1 MASPSKHAL
10 TVIAQAQ
17 ISTTMEISKLQSVAL
32 QQLEMIRRMERDSAL
47 RAILVGLMLHRVKV
61 SLKHGEFGPWIAENV
76 EGVGKSQVNYYM
88 RLATAF
94 LEKTRLVKAELLAMP
109 DNTTSL
115 ADDDLARAFMS
126 KAEKFVGDCSL
137 NELLI
142 KYSIKGVV
150 REGDDGENPNAPA
163 PGADGQLYFSEV
175 SQYLYGFRTTALR
188 PESLARL
195 TPEQL
200 RAVRA
205 EHDAQNA
212 ELHQLCEKAGIK

>member
-1 MASPSKHAL
+1 M
-10 TVIAQAQ
+10 
-17 ISTTMEISKLQSVAL
+17 ISKLEGEA
-32 QQLEMIRRMERDSAL
+32 AL
-47 RAILVGLMLHRVKV
+47 RAIFAGVALHRIKA
-61 SLKHGEFGPWIAENV
+61 SLKHGEFGPWLSSQEDVAK
-76 EGVGKSQVNYYM
+76 KSQVNNYM
-88 RLATAF
+88 RLASVF
-94 LEKTRLVKAELLAMP
+94 LEKTRATKAELLALTGSNEALFTP
-109 DNTTSL
+109 GEE
-115 ADDDLARAFMS
+115 ARSFVA
-126 KAEKFVGDCSL
+126 KVEKFVGESSL

-142 KYSIKGVV
+142 KYGIKGVV

-200 RAVRA
+200 RAVRE

-212 ELHQLCEKAGIK
+212 ELHQLCDKAGVR